1 MLYLSQLLGISVLDA
16 TGEEIGKVSD
26 LAISTGEVFPRITS
40 VAFLGPAKTPF
51 MVSWRKYVDEFD
63 GERIKL
69 NVESHNIRFSYLQPD
84 ELLLARDLLNKQIVD
99 TQGLKV
105 VRVNDLKLSQSGNI
119 LRLLGAETGVLG
131 ILRGLHPI
139 IEKAVVGISKLFRHP
154 LKEQIIAWNYMDL
167 VDRDLSQV
175 KLSVTHKRLH
185 ELHPADIADILE
197 QLDPQQRARVFEH
210 LDSQNAADTVAELED
225 EFQSDLIE
233 DMSEHRASELLA
245 QMDPDDA
252 ADILG
257 DLPYEKAEALLWLM
271 GVQDQRRIR
280 ALLGY
285 KEKSAGGIMT
295 TEFITAS
302 EATTV
307 EEAIAKVRD
316 LGREYESVHYIYLV
330 DSLSRLCGAV
340 SLRELV
346 LADQDTPLGDISTN
360 EIVSVSPEVDQ
371 EEVAEMIQKYDLLAI
386 PVVDDGKMLGIV
398 TIDDAID
405 VMEEE
410 YDEDLMFAG
419 AGKTQPNEGLR
430 AAIPW
435 FLRRMMWVVVW
446 AIVVGGAFL
455 MGAFDSIAEQLLI
468 MPVSLIIADVVGSLS
483 LNLLID
489 IDEGQSAGI
498 GRLFGRNIV
507 IALVV
512 TAVIGL
518 LAAAILGI
526 AGDRFS
532 AEYALGIATFAN
544 LALPLMICVFVT
556 IVLGTLFSA
565 IGLALHRKDKILSD
579 LPVSLILMVIAIAIQ
594 LAAALLIGQS
604 GL

>member
-69 NVESHNIRFSYLQPD
+69 NLESHNIRFSYLQPD

-435 FLRRMMWVVVW
+435 FLRRMMWVIVW
-446 AIVVGGAFL
+446 AIVAGGAFL
-455 MGAFDSIAEQLLI
+455 MGAFDSIAEQILV
-468 MPVSLIIADVVGSLS
+468 MPISLIIADVVGSLS

-565 IGLALHRKDKILSD
+565 IGLVLHRKDKILSD

-594 LAAALLIGQS
+594 LAAAVLIGQS

>member
-1 MLYLSQLLGISVLDA
+1 
-16 TGEEIGKVSD
+16 
-26 LAISTGEVFPRITS
+26 
-40 VAFLGPAKTPF
+40 
-51 MVSWRKYVDEFD
+51 
-63 GERIKL
+63 
-69 NVESHNIRFSYLQPD
+69 
-84 ELLLARDLLNKQIVD
+84 EL
-99 TQGLKV
+99 
-105 VRVNDLKLSQSGNI
+105 
-119 LRLLGAETGVLG
+119 
-131 ILRGLHPI
+131 
-139 IEKAVVGISKLFRHP
+139 
-154 LKEQIIAWNYMDL
+154 IAWNYMDL
-167 VDRDLSQV
+167 LDRDLSQV

-185 ELHPADIADILE
+185 ELHPADVADILE

>member
-139 IEKAVVGISKLFRHP
+139 IEKAIVGISKLFRHP